1 MKLNH
6 HHTTLPTTD
15 KILLHIRRFLNYL
28 TLSAFIIT
36 YEPTTNMVDASGNN
50 KKDKELMLDKIETL
64 NTFKTNYINFDF
76 KKDSVYLS

>member
-50 KKDKELMLDKIETL
+50 KKDRVD
-64 NTFKTNYINFDF
+64 
-76 KKDSVYLS
+76 VG